1 MGCLIKM
8 MKSLRFL
15 TYIFLN
21 IVFFVLIRFVISE
34 LNIFINYSVYM
45 LTLIFSFGL
54 WYLMINKN
62 YILVFYFYL
71 MLVFGFMFLRKDVA
85 IIDRAYNFDFY
96 LFEWLRL
103 LDIRIV
109 LFNLVGNL
117 VIFMPLI
124 WFLNYFFEKGL
135 LINLGICILII
146 LLFEWLQA
154 ITKKGIFDIVDI
166 ILNISG
172 MLLGVGFNVLLK
184 GVRLWN
190 KNQKIKKTEK
200 IMSQN

>member
-45 LTLIFSFGL
+45 LTLIFSLGL

-190 KNQKIKKTEK
+190 KSQKIKKTEK